1 MIASSVLMTAGI
13 LACSFPTRRMRLTSC
28 IGIAALASL
37 KADTLDRA
45 YGLLILAGLG
55 IGGIVV
61 PASIM
66 TTIVC
71 ADVSILSRTGR
82 NTGPVAARER

>member
-1 MIASSVLMTAGI
+1 MT
-13 LACSFPTRRMRLTSC
+13 LS
-28 IGIAALASL
+28 GIAALASL

-45 YGLLILAGLG
+45 YGLLVLAGLG

-71 ADVSILSRTGR
+71 PDVSLSQPKQSSPPSQHLLLNHFSVHLRKSWLT
-82 NTGPVAARER
+82 TV